1 MKKNTSIVPAVTQA
15 VTVDYNF
22 RAWLPKNVRES
33 YIPTGNEDVDTFVY
47 LGLALR
53 YLRSREAVLMQRV
66 NETAS
71 AARALG
77 GRAKPA
83 TAKEVKALKD
93 LARRREGA
101 LRDVQERRE
110 HAEAILRVAGS
121 AARTDKARR
130 KLTSGIEIAI
140 VSAGRPLKANEIV
153 RTLKKMNF
161 LPEDLADPI
170 RSVEIVASQTR
181 TFEVSGPYGD
191 RTIGLRAAG
200 T

>member
-15 VTVDYNF
+15 VTVDDNF